1 MSDNMSNAEQ
11 SAEVASASQLY
22 SSRASPDS
30 ANPIDGAEKTR
41 QCNTWTP
48 LEVFNYSLDDWPY
61 SNNRPVNE
69 QSTTNECNQQ
79 VSAGAT
85 PE

>member
-1 MSDNMSNAEQ
+1 MSDNVSNAEQ
-11 SAEVASASQLY
+11 SAEVSSASQLY
-22 SSRASPDS
+22 SSRASTDS
-30 ANPIDGAEKTR
+30 ANPVDGAEKTR
-41 QCNTWTP
+41 QYNAWPP

-79 VSAGAT
+79 ASARAT